1 MTDDICQVLAK
12 GYNSIDFSQTVTV
25 FNAILYLKLQYP
37 FELTCEVW
45 EKENC
50 SAAIYMT
57 FLGRI

>member
-12 GYNSIDFSQTVTV
+12 ECNSIDFSQAVTIL
-25 FNAILYLKLQYP
+25 NAILYLKLQHP

-50 SAAIYMT
+50 SAAIRMT